1 MSAGLEISRVVFD
14 GDRVEVVV
22 GDANVDRSAFVPDT
36 PQEARTLEEYKR
48 WRDKGRLL
56 REPKL

>member
-1 MSAGLEISRVVFD
+1 MSAGLEISRVVID
-14 GDRVEVVV
+14 GDRVEIVV
-22 GDANVDRSAFVPDT
+22 GDAKVDRSAFVPDT
-36 PQEARTLEEYKR
+36 PQEARTLEEYMR